1 MTASPKVSIILPTYN
16 RADVLGRAVDS
27 VLRQSFT
34 DWELILIDDGST
46 DGTAGLLR
54 TLSRDPRIRVLR
66 QANAGVYHARNAGL
80 RAARGRYITF
90 LDSDDEWYPH
100 YLALTAGFLEA
111 NPDQMFVTTEFHSHA
126 DGLLDQVFDR
136 VLVPRYARRAQEL
149 GLRGAAIAQPKDDD
163 YLRVYAS
170 SEAVGEWGR
179 SIVHRLGQPAARVYR
194 GRLFEH
200 MRWGYLNWL
209 PVTMLR
215 REALE
220 SIGEFS
226 TDTRS
231 AADFRFMALLCKHFR
246 AAMIAVPSA
255 VKHEN
260 APEGKK
266 LACDHLASGAG
277 AHRFEVNKLKFFDEL
292 FFSQNPNDPELQVIR
307 RHYELW
313 VGRTA
318 LAGGLL
324 PQARQH
330 LRLAMSWRPAF
341 WSASL
346 LWLLASLAPS
356 AGAAATL
363 LRGWELGSRVAR
375 RLLTDPTAW
384 SSYGRRL
391 LARLRRQP
399 GSDTLPGDLPR
410 QQAH

>member
-1 MTASPKVSIILPTYN
+1 
-16 RADVLGRAVDS
+16 
-27 VLRQSFT
+27 
-34 DWELILIDDGST
+34 
-46 DGTAGLLR
+46 
-54 TLSRDPRIRVLR
+54 
-66 QANAGVYHARNAGL
+66 L
-80 RAARGRYITF
+80 RAARGAYITF

-111 NPDQMFVTTEFHSHA
+111 NPAQMFVTTEFHSHA

-170 SEAVGEWGR
+170 SEPVGAWGR
-179 SIVHRLGQPAARVYR
+179 AVVHKLGQPAAKVYR
-194 GRLFEH
+194 GQLFEH

-220 SIGEFS
+220 TIGEFS

-231 AADFRFMALLCKHFR
+231 AADFRFMGLLCKHFP
-246 AAMIAVPSA
+246 AAMIALPSA

-260 APEGKK
+260 APQGQK
-266 LACDHLASGAG
+266 LQCDHLASGAG

-292 FFSQNPNDPELQVIR
+292 FFSQNPNDPELQAIR

-346 LWLLASLAPS
+346 LWLLACLAPS
-356 AGAAATL
+356 SAAGALA
-363 LRGWELGSRVAR
+363 LRGWEVGSRIAR
-375 RLLTDPTAW
+375 RLWSDPTAW

-391 LARLRRQP
+391 LGRPQRQP
-399 GSDTLPGDLPR
+399 TRVVVSSALPTEGAR
-410 QQAH
+410 